1 MARRTSIPHGRR
13 SRLVAIAVALA
24 AIVATPL
31 AGLLEHPA
39 MASPASHARRVAA
52 LDAANLRLAARA
64 IEAQALATG
73 ALKAPIR
80 SASPAVVIL
89 RTDEALIAAARHRD
103 PSRRP
108 NDTRAVM
115 GPVPY
120 NLVHHLRHRPG
131 HRHHFRTRT
140 LHRYTHS
147 VFVGGAYGVG
157 NHDGAKVAAFQRP
170 DGLYVDPRLPRLPAN
185 ATIAMVAVRSALRE
199 IGQPYVWGG
208 AGPRTFDC
216 SGLVMHAYARAGLRL
231 THFTGS
237 QWNEGRLIPGRDVL
251 PGDLILFGNPAFH
264 VGMYLGAGWMVN
276 APFTGHYVDV
286 VPVDRNVAGVI
297 RP

>member
-1 MARRTSIPHGRR
+1 MARRTTIPRCRR
-13 SRLVAIAVALA
+13 PRQVAIAVALV
-24 AIVATPL
+24 AIVAAPV
-31 AGLLEHPA
+31 AGLLERSA

-73 ALKAPIR
+73 ALKAPVR
-80 SASPAVVIL
+80 SPSPAVVIL
-89 RTDEALIAAARHRD
+89 RTDQALIAAARHRD

-108 NDTRAVM
+108 VDTRAVM
-115 GPVPY
+115 GAVPY
-120 NLVHHLRHRPG
+120 NLIHHLRHRPHHA
-131 HRHHFRTRT
+131 HRFRTRT

-147 VFVGGAYGVG
+147 VFARGAYGVG
-157 NHDGAKVAAFQRP
+157 NHDGARVAAFQKP
-170 DGLYVDPRLPRLPAN
+170 DGVYVDPRLPRLPAN
-185 ATIAMVAVRSALRE
+185 SPIAMVALRSAMLE

-231 THFTGS
+231 THYTGS
-237 QWNEGRLIPGRDVL
+237 QWNEGRLIPARDAL
-251 PGDLILFGNPAFH
+251 PGDLILFGNPVFH
-264 VGMYLGAGWMVN
+264 VGMYLGAGWMLN

-286 VPVDRNVAGVI
+286 VPVERNVAGVI